1 MKFAHIGTASSPAY
15 PLATIVV
22 GWSNPSQTPVT
33 RCGVKP
39 TNHAST

>member
-1 MKFAHIGTASSPAY
+1 MKRAHIGTASSPAN
-15 PLATIVV
+15 PFAMIVR
-22 GWSNPSQTPVT
+22 GLSKPTHTPVT